1 MQETHIKH
9 NEQWRLGCDWI
20 SQTYQSTFSSKPG
33 EWPYYILSRH
43 ITFLNIYAPNVDD
56 PDFFQKVFNLI
67 PDLSST
73 QLIIGGDF
81 NTILDCLL
89 DRHSTRPT
97 NLSNASITLNNIIK
111 SLNLVDVWRLQHP
124 TDKEFSFFSSVHK
137 SYTRIDY
144 FLTDATLAADVVIS
158 KYYDILI
165 SDHSPVEIKINIG
178 WSNPVFNWRFN
189 PLLLNNLQFRQQIA
203 SKIMEYFH

>member
-1 MQETHIKH
+1 MH
-9 NEQWRLGCDWI
+9 
-20 SQTYQSTFSSKPG
+20 QTLTTL
-33 EWPYYILSRH
+33 I
-43 ITFLNIYAPNVDD
+43 
-56 PDFFQKVFNLI
+56 FFKKFI

-89 DRHSTRPT
+89 DRHSTRST

-144 FLTDATLAADVVIS
+144 FLTDATLAADVVTS
-158 KYYDILI
+158 KYHDILI